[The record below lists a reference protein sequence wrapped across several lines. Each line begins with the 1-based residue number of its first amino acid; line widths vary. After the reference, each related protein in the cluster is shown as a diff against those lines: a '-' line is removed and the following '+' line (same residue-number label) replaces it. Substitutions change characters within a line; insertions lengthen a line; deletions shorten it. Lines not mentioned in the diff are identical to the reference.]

1 MEYQFAILD
10 GMELPVIKRIAR
22 MIVQETGIVKMECAI
37 AMLGLVVKIVSIKSV
52 STNAIKMEY
61 ANRGSVNVV
70 RGFLV

>member
-1 MEYQFAILD
+1 
-10 GMELPVIKRIAR
+10 

-70 RGFLV
+70 R